1 MNLKENEHRGKA
13 MNRNQ
18 GKLQEIYEN
27 FANLWKPKKLNENL
41 WKSKNMSHSIIGS
54 SGKHWKI
61 NAKQC
66 SSMNIM
72 KVRENRWNSWTA
84 IQINENQWK
93 YLEETYKLRK
103 FYENPRMSKTNRWKP
118 MTSDE
123 NQRKP
128 TDQFNGWAVD
138 HWKKNCHM
146 ISKLIFWRREGPM
159 QKQRN
164 IMFNF

>member
-1 MNLKENEHRGKA
+1 MNLKENEHRGKS

-27 FANLWKPKKLNENL
+27 FANLWKPKKLNENQR
-41 WKSKNMSHSIIGS
+41 KSKNMSHSIIGS
-54 SGKHWKI
+54 SGNPWKI

-72 KVRENRWNSWTA
+72 KVRENRWNSWTV
-84 IQINENQWK
+84 IQIDEKQWK
-93 YLEETYKLRK
+93 YLEEKHKLRK
-103 FYENPRMSKTNRWKP
+103 IYENPRISKTNQWKP
-118 MTSDE
+118 MASDK

-138 HWKKNCHM
+138 HWKKHCHM
-146 ISKLIFWRREGPM
+146 ISKLILGRREGPM

-164 IMFNF
+164 IKLNF